1 MHFYVHRF
9 WDLSSGVCAQE
20 THLEGQADSQILTCS
35 YASTTQL
42 LAIGTY
48 DGNLLVMKL
57 K

>member
-1 MHFYVHRF
+1 MHFYMHRF
-9 WDLSSGVCAQE
+9 WDLSSGVCVQE